1 MTAQWTQSI
10 VQEGQS
16 LGFALVVLGA
26 AVVGGLVLYGIVYG
40 IVRRVVRHYPRTF
53 AGISMKHTPGP
64 ARLLF
69 PTMAVAAV
77 LPLLHLADPV
87 KAVVAKVVSV
97 LTIAAF
103 AWFLIRLTAAA
114 DEMISHRYSIDTPDN
129 LRARK
134 VKTQIDLLRRVAVVV
149 ILVVAAASAL
159 MVFGRVRQIGTSILA
174 SAGIAGIIVGLAAQ
188 RSIGN
193 LLAGLQVA
201 FTQPFRIDDVVIVE
215 GEWGRIEEITLTY
228 VVVRIWDERRLVVP
242 VSTFIEKPFQNW
254 SRVSTELLGTVYL
267 YADYRVPVDEVRAA
281 AERFVK
287 EDPLWDGRVAGLQV
301 TGSSERGIELRALM
315 SAADAS
321 NAWTL
326 RCNVR
331 ERLVG
336 WLQETYPDSLPRV
349 RAELGRS
356 GSADAPGD
364 GAVPEAGA

>member
-1 MTAQWTQSI
+1 MPEGWTRSI

-16 LGFALVVLGA
+16 LAVALITVAG
-26 AVVGGLVLYGIVYG
+26 AVVVGLALYAVVYWVL
-40 IVRRVVRHYPRTF
+40 RRVVRRYPRTF
-53 AGISMKHTPGP
+53 AGVSMKHTPGP

-69 PTMAVAAV
+69 PTLAVAAV
-77 LPLLHLADPV
+77 LPLLHLAPRV
-87 KAVVAKVVSV
+87 TIVVAKAVSV
-97 LTIAAF
+97 VTIAAF
-103 AWFLIRLTAAA
+103 AWFLIRLTSAAE
-114 DEMISHRYSIDTPDN
+114 EMISHRYSIDTPDN
-129 LRARK
+129 LLARK

-267 YADYRVPVDEVRAA
+267 YADYRVPVGEVRAA

-287 EDPLWDGRVAGLQV
+287 DDPLWDGRAAGLQV
-301 TGSSERGIELRALM
+301 TGASEHGVEMRALM
-315 SAADAS
+315 SAANAS
-321 NAWTL
+321 DAWTL

-331 ERLVG
+331 ERLVA
-336 WLQETYPDSLPRV
+336 WLQQHYPESLPRV
-349 RAELGRS
+349 RAELERS
-356 GSADAPGD
+356 DA
-364 GAVPEAGA
+364 ARPEAEG